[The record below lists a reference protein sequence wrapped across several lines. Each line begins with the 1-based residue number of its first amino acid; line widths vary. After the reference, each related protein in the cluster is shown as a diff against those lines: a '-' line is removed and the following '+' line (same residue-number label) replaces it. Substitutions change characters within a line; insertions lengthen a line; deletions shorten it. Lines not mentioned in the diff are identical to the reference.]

1 MVWTWGVG
9 CGCVGCTVR
18 VSDCHALHTD
28 HVKESLGTWDLKGG
42 RGEEGDRILFLSNGL
57 LKGFLLSV
65 RENIVLY
72 LPESY
77 LIMG

>member
-42 RGEEGDRILFLSNGL
+42 RGRRGTEFCSLA
-57 LKGFLLSV
+57 
-65 RENIVLY
+65 
-72 LPESY
+72 
-77 LIMG
+77 MAC